1 MPEVQTIQE
10 LRDERARVLTTIDDI
25 IATRAANGDAWTDE
39 ERTRHDEAVAQF
51 NELGDEIVRAETA
64 EGDVARVQAHAVR
77 SQAPVP
83 AFNVNLNRSEFRDG
97 RSLDDLLWST
107 PEAVRASSGNAMN
120 PVEQVVVRS
129 DINDPGHLA
138 PRLSAYSPEHRE
150 TVRAFQAFV
159 EKASIAGLLYGGVKG
174 NKAAQGF
181 EIARSIPALRDE
193 WQHIC
198 RALDVDTS
206 AEGTEWVPTGIGS
219 SFHDK
224 VRASGKIAPLFQRI
238 DLPTNPWKWPI
249 AAADATAYRVAEPT
263 SDTES
268 KPTASTPGTGAVT
281 FDAEIFGVRTLWS
294 KSLDADSAVA
304 VQPFVTNRLVQA
316 FVDGEEKAILDG
328 DTDGT
333 HMDSDAHSAGATDVR
348 WAWDGLRKKAIA
360 QTVVTATTISTA
372 NLAAIRKGM
381 GKWGLNPAELAFIV
395 GVSSMHNVLA
405 LAEVLTVDKFGP
417 NATIHNGQ
425 IGAIMGIPVIASEHI
440 RENLN
445 ASGVYDAI
453 TTTKTYVLCVNRNEW
468 AMGQRM
474 AIDVEVDE
482 SIYRET
488 FQRVGVAFM
497 REDFQ
502 CIGSAATDENTAIA
516 YNVTP

>member
-1 MPEVQTIQE
+1 MPEAITHQDLVDARARALDVIDDVLNTARSENRNE
-10 LRDERARVLTTIDDI
+10 LTDDERA
-25 IATRAANGDAWTDE
+25 
-39 ERTRHDEAVAQF
+39 RHDEAVTEADR
-51 NELGDEIVRAETA
+51 LAGEIARAE
-64 EGDVARVQAHAVR
+64 QANADADR
-77 SQAPVP
+77 FGRQAT
-83 AFNVNLNRSEFRDG
+83 
-97 RSLDDLLWST
+97 RSLPAVPLIGRASTPRDRHNLTELLWAT
-107 PEAVRASSGNAMN
+107 PEAVRASDGIATN
-120 PVEQVVVRS
+120 PVEQVIVRS
-129 DINDPGHLA
+129 ENGGEQVAA
-138 PRLSAYSPEHRE
+138 PRLNSILPEQRE

-159 EKASIAGLLYGGVKG
+159 EKASIAGLLYGGRRG
-174 NKAAQGF
+174 DQAAQGF

-224 VRASGKIAPLFQRI
+224 VRASGKIAPLFPRI
-238 DLPTNPWKWPI
+238 DLPTNPWKFPI

-263 SDTES
+263 GDTES
-268 KPTASTPGTGAVT
+268 KPTASTPGTGAAT
-281 FDAEIFGVRTLWS
+281 FDAEIFGARTLWS
-294 KSLDADSAVA
+294 LSLDADSAIA
-304 VQPFVTNRLVQA
+304 VQPFVTARLVQA

-360 QTVVTATTISTA
+360 QTVVTATSVTTA

-381 GKWGLNPAELAFIV
+381 GKWGLNPADLAFIV

-425 IGAIMGIPVIASEHI
+425 IGAIMGIPVIASEHV

-453 TTTKTYVLCVNRNEW
+453 ITTKTYVLCVNVREW
-468 AMGQRM
+468 AMGQRSPLDI
-474 AIDVEVDE
+474 AVDD

-488 FQRVGVAFM
+488 YQRVGVAFM

-502 CIGSAATDENTAIA
+502 HIGSAATDENTAIA